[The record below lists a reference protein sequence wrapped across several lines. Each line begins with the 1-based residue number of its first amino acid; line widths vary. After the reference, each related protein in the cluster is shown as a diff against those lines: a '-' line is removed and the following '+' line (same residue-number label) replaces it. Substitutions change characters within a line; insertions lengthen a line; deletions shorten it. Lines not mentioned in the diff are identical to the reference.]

1 MGFDCGLFLA
11 VREVGGE
18 GFNEP
23 VDVLVGISYRG
34 YLRLNFLF
42 NLHPGYHNQTW
53 NLKSRK
59 VGFCCSVGKNPKKKK
74 RKAGVFKSHI
84 FRFQQ
89 WHSFGS
95 SSQNTMPGTWKFHRF
110 KGRRPSTKKARPF
123 SWMCFKVILYFFT
136 MGFIINFSPPTRE
149 KLLVGTE
156 FVGWFTF
163 SKHQTT
169 GQIIPFHQ
177 PRFLWNKGI
186 SLTKPPFGVRSCE
199 VAIIWRGCIRTLL

>member
-1 MGFDCGLFLA
+1 M
-11 VREVGGE
+11 
-18 GFNEP
+18 
-23 VDVLVGISYRG
+23 LVGISYRG

-59 VGFCCSVGKNPKKKK
+59 VGFCCSVGKNAKKKK
-74 RKAGVFKSHI
+74 TKGWSFQIPYFSVSTVTQ
-84 FRFQQ
+84 FRFFNPKHNAWNLEVSPFQ
-89 WHSFGS
+89 
-95 SSQNTMPGTWKFHRF
+95 

-169 GQIIPFHQ
+169 GQIISFHQ
-177 PRFLWNKGI
+177 PRFL
-186 SLTKPPFGVRSCE
+186 
-199 VAIIWRGCIRTLL
+199 